1 MDEEREVAER
11 YYLDKL
17 KDPFPI
23 EKVKYRQGPGDK
35 QLAYID
41 ARDVADRLDE
51 VVGQAFWQ
59 NRYTCVNGVT
69 VCEIGLKVDGEW
81 AWKADGAPQTTI
93 EAEKGALSDAFK
105 RAGVKWGIAR
115 YLYDDAPPPP
125 QEQPQQEQPPIQQEP
140 PAWVTDHSIGQ
151 HISTVVTEGGGQGH
165 APPSEKQMNFL
176 RKLLSS
182 KSEAE
187 RDKFMQGLG
196 PNPSKQDVSKA
207 IDQLKQAGG

>member
-11 YYLDKL
+11 DYLDKL

-23 EKVKYRQGPGDK
+23 EKVKYRQGPGGK

-51 VVGQAFWQ
+51 VVGQALWQ

-81 AWKADGAPQTTI
+81 AWKADGAPETTI

-140 PAWVTDHSIGQ
+140 PAWVTDS
-151 HISTVVTEGGGQGH
+151 GGEQGH
-165 APPSEKQMNFL
+165 TPPSEKQMNYL

-207 IDQLKQAGG
+207 IDQLK

>member
-1 MDEEREVAER
+1 MSEER
-11 YYLDKL
+11 YYLDEL

-23 EKVKYRQGPGDK
+23 EKVKYRKGPGGK

-69 VCEIGLKVDGEW
+69 VCEIGIKVDDESW
-81 AWKADGAPQTTI
+81 IWKSDGAPETTI

-105 RAGVKWGIAR
+105 RAAVKWGIAR

-125 QEQPQQEQPPIQQEP
+125 QQEPQQQAPPPQKQEP
-140 PAWVTDHSIGQ
+140 QQS
-151 HISTVVTEGGGQGH
+151 SNE
-165 APPSEKQMNFL
+165 PSEAQMKFL
-176 RKLLSS
+176 GKLLSS
-182 KSEAE
+182 KSDIE
-187 RDKFMQGLG
+187 RGRFMTELG
-196 PNPSKQDVSKA
+196 ENPTKQEVSKA
-207 IDQLKQAGG
+207 IDRLKAGG

>member
-1 MDEEREVAER
+1 M
-11 YYLDKL
+11 
-17 KDPFPI
+17 
-23 EKVKYRQGPGDK
+23 KYRQGPGGK

-81 AWKADGAPQTTI
+81 AWKADGAPETTI

-125 QEQPQQEQPPIQQEP
+125 QEQPQQEQPQQAP
-140 PAWVTDHSIGQ
+140 PAWVTDS
-151 HISTVVTEGGGQGH
+151 GGEQGH
-165 APPSEKQMNFL
+165 TPPSEKQMNYL

-207 IDQLKQAGG
+207 IDQLK

>member
-1 MDEEREVAER
+1 MSDEVEER
-11 YYLDKL
+11 YYLDEL
-17 KDPFPI
+17 KDQFPI
-23 EKVKYRQGPGDK
+23 EKVKYRSGPGGK

-69 VCEIGLKVDGEW
+69 VCEIGIKTVHGVADEW
-81 AWKADGAPQTTI
+81 IWKSDGAPETTI

-125 QEQPQQEQPPIQQEP
+125 QQAPPPPQKQEPQQGSNEP
-140 PAWVTDHSIGQ
+140 
-151 HISTVVTEGGGQGH
+151 TE
-165 APPSEKQMNFL
+165 SQMNFL
-176 RKLLSS
+176 TKLLSS
-182 KSEAE
+182 KSETE
-187 RDKFMQGLG
+187 RGKFMAGLG
-196 PNPSKQDVSKA
+196 DNPTKQEVSKA
-207 IDQLKQAGG
+207 IDRLKAG

>member
-1 MDEEREVAER
+1 MDDEEREVAAR
-11 YYLDKL
+11 YYLDEL

-23 EKVKYRQGPGDK
+23 EKVKYRQGPGGK

-81 AWKADGAPQTTI
+81 AWKSDGAPETTI

-125 QEQPQQEQPPIQQEP
+125 QEQPQQEPPPEAYQNP
-140 PAWVTDHSIGQ
+140 TDS
-151 HISTVVTEGGGQGH
+151 
-165 APPSEKQMNFL
+165 PSEKQMNYL
-176 RKLLSS
+176 NKLLSS
-182 KSEAE
+182 KSEE
-187 RDKFMQGLG
+187 VRKKFMEGLG
-196 PNPSKQDVSKA
+196 PNPSKMAVSNA
-207 IDQLKQAGG
+207 IDQLK

>member
-23 EKVKYRQGPGDK
+23 EKVKYRQGPGGK

-81 AWKADGAPQTTI
+81 AWKADGAPETTI

-115 YLYDDAPPPP
+115 YLYAPPPP

>member
-1 MDEEREVAER
+1 MSDEVAER
-11 YYLDKL
+11 GYLDEL
-17 KDPFPI
+17 KDPFPV
-23 EKVKYRQGPGDK
+23 EKVKYRQGPGGK

-81 AWKADGAPQTTI
+81 TWKSDGAPETTI

-115 YLYDDAPPPP
+115 YLYDEAPPPP
-125 QEQPQQEQPPIQQEP
+125 QQEQPQQEQPPIQQEP
-140 PAWVTDHSIGQ
+140 PPEWAYGEQEQI
-151 HISTVVTEGGGQGH
+151 HI
-165 APPSEKQMNFL
+165 PPSEKQLGFL

-187 RDKFMQGLG
+187 RNKFMQDLG
-196 PNPSKQDVSKA
+196 PNPSKQVVSRA
-207 IDQLKQAGG
+207 IDQLK

>member
-1 MDEEREVAER
+1 MSDEVEERC
-11 YYLDKL
+11 YLDEL

-23 EKVKYRQGPGDK
+23 ERVKYRQGPGGK

-69 VCEIGLKVDGEW
+69 VCEIGIKVDVEW
-81 AWKADGAPQTTI
+81 AWKADGAPETTI

-125 QEQPQQEQPPIQQEP
+125 QQEQPPPEAHNPVVNHINP
-140 PAWVTDHSIGQ
+140 TD
-151 HISTVVTEGGGQGH
+151 
-165 APPSEKQMNFL
+165 APSEKQMNYL
-176 RKLLSS
+176 KKLLSS
-182 KSEAE
+182 KSESV
-187 RDKFMQGLG
+187 RDKFVRNLG
-196 PNPSKQDVSKA
+196 PNPSKQAVSAA
-207 IDQLKQAGG
+207 IDQLKG